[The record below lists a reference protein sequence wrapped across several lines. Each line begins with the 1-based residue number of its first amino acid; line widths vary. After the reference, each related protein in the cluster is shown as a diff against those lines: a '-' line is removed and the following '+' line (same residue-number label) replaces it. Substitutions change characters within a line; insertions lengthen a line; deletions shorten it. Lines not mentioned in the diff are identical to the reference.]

1 MRIGFIG
8 AGQMAQAFASGM
20 VTHGLVETRDLAAAD
35 CSQAARDRFEKEVP
49 GAATHDDNQ
58 RVVANADLVLLAVK
72 PHHVPLVATTLGKFS
87 DEKLL
92 VSIAAG
98 VTLER
103 LSEWF
108 STDRVV
114 RVMPNT
120 PCLIGVGASGY
131 CCGPSV
137 TEEDR
142 GEVRNLLES
151 VGVCFELAEPLLDAV
166 TGLSGSGPAFV
177 YKFIEALSDGGVRM
191 GLPRE
196 IALQLAAQTV
206 SGAAEMVKASGD
218 HPAVLKDRVTS
229 PGGTT
234 IAGIDALE
242 QGAFHGNVIQA
253 VKAATERS
261 RELGRSEH

>member
-1 MRIGFIG
+1 
-8 AGQMAQAFASGM
+8 
-20 VTHGLVETRDLAAAD
+20 
-35 CSQAARDRFEKEVP
+35 
-49 GAATHDDNQ
+49 
-58 RVVANADLVLLAVK
+58 
-72 PHHVPLVATTLGKFS
+72 
-87 DEKLL
+87 
-92 VSIAAG
+92 
-98 VTLER
+98 
-103 LSEWF
+103 
-108 STDRVV
+108 
-114 RVMPNT
+114 
-120 PCLIGVGASGY
+120 
-131 CCGPSV
+131 
-137 TEEDR
+137 
-142 GEVRNLLES
+142 
-151 VGVCFELAEPLLDAV
+151 
-166 TGLSGSGPAFV
+166 
-177 YKFIEALSDGGVRM
+177 M